1 MNDEN
6 LTEMPQLPPD
16 AILMQMLFGGL
27 VQQSISAAAKLGIAD
42 LVVEEP
48 KSADELAA
56 ETGTHAASLYRVLRL
71 LAAVGIFAETDGRR
85 FILTPIAELLRSDAP
100 NSMRDVAIMQ
110 GEAWNWR
117 NYGELRHSIEI
128 GETAQKKAHGLEL
141 FEFLAG
147 NPKDEEMFSR
157 AMVNLSSSVIPAIV
171 EACDFSG
178 LDRAVDIAGGHGF
191 LLAAILEAN
200 PHLRGVLFDQPA
212 VIDAA
217 VEALRLRGIADRI
230 EFVSGDFFDSVPS
243 GADAYIMKHI
253 IHDWNDDKSIKI
265 LQNIHSAM
273 NKNGRVLIVEM
284 VVPAGNVP
292 SPSKVMDVQMLVATG
307 GQERTEAE
315 YKHLLESAG
324 FNLTGIVP
332 TLSPFS
338 IIEAVKN

>member
-1 MNDEN
+1 MNDGN
-6 LTEMPQLPPD
+6 LTGMPQLPAD

-42 LVVEEP
+42 LIAQKP

-71 LAAVGIFAETDGRR
+71 LATVGIFAETDAHQ

-117 NYGELRHSIEI
+117 NYGELRHSIKT
-128 GETAQKKAHGLEL
+128 GETAQKKAHGVEL

-171 EACDFSG
+171 EAYDFSG

-200 PHLRGVLFDQPA
+200 LHLHGVLFDQPA

-253 IHDWNDDKSIKI
+253 IHDWDDDKSIKI
-265 LQNIHSAM
+265 LKNIHSAM
-273 NKNGRVLIVEM
+273 NENGRVLIVEM

-324 FNLTGIVP
+324 FNLTSIVP
-332 TLSPFS
+332 TRSPFS
-338 IIEAVKN
+338 IIEGARS